1 MQTTTNFL
9 PSMHPYLPPRGSQA
23 LSTLHRGGLVLLPTA
38 NLWQVVTHPHYST
51 ANERQF
57 SLCPPSIHNR
67 PELLFADLEL
77 LKSWVPDLHPKLENL
92 LVYHKRA
99 VTLLVHVPQAPGG
112 MRDRN
117 GLTAVRLIRD
127 SFCYRLGEDLELPL
141 VATLAQANGADLPP
155 SHFGRIRS
163 DILRNVDYVVKRR
176 QKDFLGD
183 DPTVVIRL
191 DEMEEIEF
199 VRE

>member
-9 PSMHPYLPPRGSQA
+9 PSMHPYLPPRGSRA
-23 LSTLHRGGLVLLPTA
+23 LTTLHRGGLVLLPTA
-38 NLWQVVTHPHYST
+38 NLWQVVSHPHFAT
-51 ANERQF
+51 AGERQF
-57 SLCPPSIHNR
+57 SLCPPSVNNR
-67 PELLFADLEL
+67 PELLFSDLEL
-77 LKSWVPDLHPKLENL
+77 LKNWVPDLHPKLENL

-99 VTLLVHVPQAPGG
+99 VTLLVDVPRAPAG
-112 MRDRN
+112 MRDRD

-127 SFCYRLGEDLELPL
+127 SFCYRLSEDLELPL
-141 VATLAQANGADLPP
+141 VATLAQATGTDIAP

-163 DILRNVDYVVKRR
+163 DILQGVDYVVKRR
-176 QKDFLGD
+176 QKEYLGD

-191 DEMEEIEF
+191 NELDEIEF